1 MICPYCEHRCDLG
14 SGKGIC
20 GMFYE
25 KNGKVEQ
32 LFAHQWSTYSAS
44 RVESVPFYHA
54 YPGSRSMIIGS
65 AGCNFRCKYCS
76 NAFIA
81 CQDPAQLKDDFYDF
95 SPKNLVKMAQKLGCH
110 NIVFN
115 VNEPTVSLPSLMAV
129 KQTAQKAGIP
139 MGCLTNGYTTPEATG
154 ILAQIFS
161 FVHIGLK
168 GFSDQFY
175 QKYVGVPSVA
185 PVLRNIET
193 FAKQCHVE
201 IASPIIQN
209 VNDHEF
215 TDISGFIK
223 DINPQIPWHVFRL
236 LPEHMMKNAQYP
248 DIQAMNQALETARDQ
263 LAYVYF
269 HNFVGSDWVNT
280 LCPSCKHTVIKRFS
294 LGCSGDRLDEFLAP
308 DNLCPVCN
316 EPIGLLGTRVP
327 WNANQKKKPPETCP
341 QKGPE
346 TKNPKK
352 DRQKTGGLVII
363 DAREWQNQFDLETG
377 ARTEKTHGLAP
388 MVKKIL
394 ADHPYPGDTDPL
406 ANTWVTQT
414 AMDLIQNYD
423 PSLVCLSYVQQFFTI
438 RHLDLSFQN
447 IHDLLSAAMD
457 EALSFVKDSG
467 YTPIIVG
474 TGPMIPL
481 SGVMDLSG
489 LKGLAIASKWSCRYC
504 GIHDPGPGDLDFL
517 KGLNGMERLVTRD
530 QWISMFKKSQ
540 PDLDLPTDIHLMPEV
555 LAVAKEGFAW

>member
-1 MICPYCEHRCDLG
+1 M
-14 SGKGIC
+14 
-20 GMFYE
+20 
-25 KNGKVEQ
+25 
-32 LFAHQWSTYSAS
+32 
-44 RVESVPFYHA
+44 
-54 YPGSRSMIIGS
+54 
-65 AGCNFRCKYCS
+65 
-76 NAFIA
+76 
-81 CQDPAQLKDDFYDF
+81 
-95 SPKNLVKMAQKLGCH
+95 
-110 NIVFN
+110 
-115 VNEPTVSLPSLMAV
+115 
-129 KQTAQKAGIP
+129 
-139 MGCLTNGYTTPEATG
+139 
-154 ILAQIFS
+154 
-161 FVHIGLK
+161 
-168 GFSDQFY
+168 
-175 QKYVGVPSVA
+175 
-185 PVLRNIET
+185 
-193 FAKQCHVE
+193 
-201 IASPIIQN
+201 
-209 VNDHEF
+209 
-215 TDISGFIK
+215 
-223 DINPQIPWHVFRL
+223 
-236 LPEHMMKNAQYP
+236 
-248 DIQAMNQALETARDQ
+248 
-263 LAYVYF
+263 
-269 HNFVGSDWVNT
+269 
-280 LCPSCKHTVIKRFS
+280 
-294 LGCSGDRLDEFLAP
+294 
-308 DNLCPVCN
+308 
-316 EPIGLLGTRVP
+316 
-327 WNANQKKKPPETCP
+327 
-341 QKGPE
+341 
-346 TKNPKK
+346 
-352 DRQKTGGLVII
+352 VII

-457 EALSFVKDSG
+457 EALSFIKDSG

-555 LAVAKEGFAW
+555 LAVAKEGFAFKTMGSTLRPPKYIPANNFTIPVSTPLGPVRDLREIKPLILGQNPGSKIALILLEGLGPEFFPENYSACCNGEGWFCNEPGDSFYLTLSTGKHQPFAYPAGYRYFNHDADQIKFPFSGYLTSVPDHTLAQNLDGRSIAVGNRSMFMHMAFGADIGVECFARNLFNQGSMAVINRSCQE